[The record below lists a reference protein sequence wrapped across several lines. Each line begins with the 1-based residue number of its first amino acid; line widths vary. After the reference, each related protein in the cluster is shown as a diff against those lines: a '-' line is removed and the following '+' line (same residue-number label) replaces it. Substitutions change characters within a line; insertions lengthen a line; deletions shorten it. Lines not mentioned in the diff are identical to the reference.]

1 MQNSIYR
8 YLPDMEHFV
17 ELVRSLPQAELEF
30 KPSPTAWS
38 VHEIAVHL
46 VDSEIV
52 LQHRLKAI
60 LSEERPTFIAFDQ
73 DAWARRLNYASLDV
87 EHHLEA
93 LLALR
98 RAFAPVLET
107 VTEEDQHRIGVHNE
121 DGEITARMLID
132 KICVTHLESHVKQ
145 VQRNRDAF
153 AAQKK

>member
-8 YLPDMEHFV
+8 YLPDMERFV
-17 ELVRSLPQAELEF
+17 EMIRALPEAEVTF
-30 KPSPTAWS
+30 KPTETAWS
-38 VHEIAVHL
+38 IHEIVVHL

-52 LQHRLKAI
+52 LQHRLKAV
-60 LSEERPTFIAFDQ
+60 LSEERPTLIAFDQ
-73 DAWARRLNYASLDV
+73 DAWAHRLNYASLDL
-87 EHHLEA
+87 EHHLQV

-107 VTEEDQHRIGVHNE
+107 VTEDDQQRIGMHNE

-132 KICVTHLESHVKQ
+132 KLCITHLEAHVKQ

-153 AAQKK
+153 AAQK